1 MKKTEL
7 KDLKEIKCTNCN
19 GLGKIRSF
27 FDEVSYD
34 REDDKAPSAY
44 LGQARSFN
52 KGFTEEIK
60 CTICDGEGYLLIP
73 IYK

>member
-7 KDLKEIKCTNCN
+7 RDLKKSKCTNCN
-19 GLGKIRSF
+19 GSGRIRSF
-27 FDEVSYD
+27 FDEEAYD
-34 REDDKAPSAY
+34 REEDKAPSAY

-60 CTICDGEGYLLIP
+60 CTSCDGEGYLLSP
-73 IYK
+73 IYQ